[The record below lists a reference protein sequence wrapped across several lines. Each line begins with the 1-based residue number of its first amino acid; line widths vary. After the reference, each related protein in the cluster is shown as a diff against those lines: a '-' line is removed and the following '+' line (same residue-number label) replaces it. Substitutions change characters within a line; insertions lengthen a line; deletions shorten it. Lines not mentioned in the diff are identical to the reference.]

1 MADELLAGH
10 GRFRWGY
17 AANQREL
24 LARLHRDGQHPSTL
38 FIGCSDS
45 RVVPELLTDAAPGD
59 LFIVRNVANRV
70 PARGGPD
77 SSVGAAIEFAVGQL
91 GVQDIVVCGHDK
103 CGGVLAVEGDLAG
116 IPARS
121 DLARWLADLRPA
133 VERVRAMKLDPAEAL
148 PRAIEACALDSLA
161 NLMTYEPVS
170 RGVAAGSL
178 RIHAWV
184 YSLETT
190 ELRTYDEELDAF
202 TVVGGGERGAGPSQ

>member
-17 AANQREL
+17 AASQREL

-70 PARGGPD
+70 PARGDPD

-91 GVQDIVVCGHDK
+91 GVRDVVVCGHDT
-103 CGGVLAVEGDLAG
+103 CGGVMAVVGDLAG
-116 IPARS
+116 IPADS
-121 DLARWLADLRPA
+121 DLVRWLADLRPA
-133 VERVRAMKLDPAEAL
+133 VETVRAMELDPAEEL

-161 NLMTYEPVS
+161 NLTTYEPVS
-170 RGVAAGSL
+170 EGLAAGSL

-190 ELRTYDEELDAF
+190 ELRTYDEDDHAF
-202 TVVGGGERGAGPSQ
+202 KVVGASEHGADPSQ